1 MDDKQMQGQLEQ
13 ALKMYKEEFQFDYE
27 YTSRHTKSFS
37 AIMKEII
44 EKEKATYFK
53 PTGKKIH
60 KKISDRNTFAEVTG
74 LGPSTY
80 DRIKSGSDDY
90 VPSLKTL
97 MTLCMVYQLNM
108 TMVRELRRS
117 YGYDFNAKDRTH
129 QAYIYLLVCCRGK
142 SLNYCNQ
149 VLRAL
154 GVEEKYYL
162 GDGTIVDG
170 ITV

>member
-1 MDDKQMQGQLEQ
+1 MDDEQMQGQLEQ
-13 ALKMYKEEFQFDYE
+13 ALEMYKMEFQFDYE

-44 EKEKATYFK
+44 EKEKATYFNAK
-53 PTGKKIH
+53 GEKIH
-60 KKISDRNTFAEVTG
+60 DQISDRNTFAEATG

-80 DRIKSGSDDY
+80 DRIKSGSDNY

>member
-1 MDDKQMQGQLEQ
+1 MDDKQMQGQLKQ
-13 ALKMYKEEFQFDYE
+13 ALEMYKKEFQFDYE
-27 YTSRHTKSFS
+27 YTNRHTKSFS

-44 EKEKATYFK
+44 EKEEATYFK
-53 PTGKKIH
+53 ADGKKIH
-60 KKISDRNTFAEVTG
+60 KKISDRNTFAEATG

-80 DRIKSGSDDY
+80 DRIKSDSDSY

-142 SLNYCNQ
+142 SLYYCNQ
-149 VLRAL
+149 VLRIL

-162 GDGTIVDG
+162 GDGTIING
-170 ITV
+170 MTV